1 MLNIYEIIKNLV
13 PEYQITKSPIKKQTL
28 VIKQIEKT
36 KMTNFEALGTFKNLF
51 SCLLYQHENSINI
64 NSFDKYDNLDEE
76 RYNGLLDNLKEF
88 MEKYEFNS
96 LINVKKMLNLIGQNI
111 VNNELILFLSGYF
124 NVNIYLYSF
133 ESKLLKIY
141 YLEDKLN
148 INKESIVL
156 VMKKDL
162 LTPNIGYQTLIEKKK
177 FKYNDDFIQNLCK
190 DIYIIAI
197 GLKENK
203 KLELDSLSIDKI
215 DNNIF
220 ITGLKE
226 VDNSLLVID
235 DNIFNDIDI
244 NNYLE
249 DDVEEQGYF
258 ITTCTESQ
266 SQKTKHYLTY
276 LTEFK
281 IDLKKIYKKY
291 SKENL
296 MKEICK
302 YY

>member
-1 MLNIYEIIKNLV
+1 MLNIYEIIKTLV
-13 PEYQITKSPIKKQTL
+13 PEYQITKTSLKKQVL
-28 VIKQIEKT
+28 VIKQIEKI
-36 KMTNFEALGTFKNLF
+36 KMTNFECLGTFKNLF
-51 SCLLYQHENSINI
+51 SCLLYQHENLINDDLSRI
-64 NSFDKYDNLDEE
+64 NKSYDSLDDVKYNIAL
-76 RYNGLLDNLKEF
+76 NNLKEF

-96 LINVKKMLNLIGQNI
+96 LINIKKMLNLIGQNI

-148 INKESIVL
+148 TNKESIVL

-162 LTPNIGYQTLIEKKK
+162 LTPNIGYQTLLEKKK
-177 FKYNDDFIQNLCK
+177 FKYNDDFVQNLCK

-203 KLELDSLSIDKI
+203 KIEINADDSINYSLTNPI
-215 DNNIF
+215 DNKIF
-220 ITGLKE
+220 IIGLKE
-226 VDNSLLVID
+226 NEKIVID
-235 DNIFNDIDI
+235 DNIFNEIEI

-249 DDVEEQGYF
+249 DDIEGNLYNP
-258 ITTCTESQ
+258 
-266 SQKTKHYLTY
+266 L
-276 LTEFK
+276 EFK
-281 IDLKKIYKKY
+281 IDIKKIYKKY
-291 SKENL
+291 SKEKL
-296 MKEICK
+296 MKEICE

>member
-1 MLNIYEIIKNLV
+1 
-13 PEYQITKSPIKKQTL
+13 
-28 VIKQIEKT
+28 
-36 KMTNFEALGTFKNLF
+36 
-51 SCLLYQHENSINI
+51 
-64 NSFDKYDNLDEE
+64 
-76 RYNGLLDNLKEF
+76 
-88 MEKYEFNS
+88 
-96 LINVKKMLNLIGQNI
+96 MLNLIGQNT

-162 LTPNIGYQTLIEKKK
+162 LTPNIGYQTLIEKNK

-203 KLELDSLSIDKI
+203 KIEINSLSVEDK

-220 ITGLKE
+220 ISGLKE
-226 VDNSLLVID
+226 LENSLLVID

-249 DDVEEQGYF
+249 DDIEEQE
-258 ITTCTESQ
+258 CKESHYTKLQ
-266 SQKTKHYLTY
+266 GQKAKNYLT
-276 LTEFK
+276 LIEFK

-296 MKEICK
+296 MNKICK

>member
-148 INKESIVL
+148 INKESIML

-162 LTPNIGYQTLIEKKK
+162 LTPNIGYQTLVDKTK
-177 FKYNDDFIQNLCK
+177 FKYNDDFIQDLSK

-203 KLELDSLSIDKI
+203 KLELEKEKYNNIEVI
-215 DNNIF
+215 DNKLF
-220 ITGLKE
+220 INGLKE
-226 VDNSLLVID
+226 NEKIVID
-235 DNIFNDIDI
+235 DNIFNDLEI

-249 DDVEEQGYF
+249 DDIEGNLYNP
-258 ITTCTESQ
+258 
-266 SQKTKHYLTY
+266 L
-276 LTEFK
+276 EFK
-281 IDLKKIYKKY
+281 INIKKIYKKY

>member
-1 MLNIYEIIKNLV
+1 MLNIYEIIKTLV
-13 PEYQITKSPIKKQTL
+13 PEYQINKSSAKKQVL

-36 KMTNFEALGTFKNLF
+36 KMTNFEALSTFKNLF

-64 NSFDKYDNLDEE
+64 NSSDKYDNLDEE
-76 RYNGLLDNLKEF
+76 KYNGLLDNLKEF
-88 MEKYEFNS
+88 MEKYEFNP
-96 LINVKKMLNLIGQNI
+96 LINVKKMLNLIGQNT

-162 LTPNIGYQTLIEKKK
+162 LTPNIGYQTLIEKNK

-197 GLKENK
+197 GLK
-203 KLELDSLSIDKI
+203 
-215 DNNIF
+215 
-220 ITGLKE
+220 
-226 VDNSLLVID
+226 
-235 DNIFNDIDI
+235 
-244 NNYLE
+244 
-249 DDVEEQGYF
+249 
-258 ITTCTESQ
+258 
-266 SQKTKHYLTY
+266 
-276 LTEFK
+276 
-281 IDLKKIYKKY
+281 
-291 SKENL
+291 
-296 MKEICK
+296 
-302 YY
+302 

>member
-36 KMTNFEALGTFKNLF
+36 PMTNFEALGTFKNLF
-51 SCLLYQHENSINI
+51 SCLLYQHENLINI
-64 NSFDKYDNLDEE
+64 NSSDKYDNLDEE
-76 RYNGLLDNLKEF
+76 RYNCLLDNLKEF

-96 LINVKKMLNLIGQNI
+96 LINVKKMLNLIGQNT

-162 LTPNIGYQTLIEKKK
+162 LTPNIGYQTLIEKNK

-203 KLELDSLSIDKI
+203 KLELDSLSIDEK

-220 ITGLKE
+220 IIGLKE
-226 VDNSLLVID
+226 LNDSLVID

-249 DDVEEQGYF
+249 DDVEDDVKQGC
-258 ITTCTESQ
+258 CTKLQ
-266 SQKTKHYLTY
+266 AQKAKHYSSSLM
-276 LTEFK
+276 EFK

-291 SKENL
+291 SKEKL
-296 MKEICK
+296 MNEICK

>member
-1 MLNIYEIIKNLV
+1 MLNIYEIIKILV
-13 PEYQITKSPIKKQTL
+13 PEYQINRSPLKKQVL

-36 KMTNFEALGTFKNLF
+36 KMTNFECLGTFKNLF
-51 SCLLYQHENSINI
+51 SCLLYQHENLIN
-64 NSFDKYDNLDEE
+64 NNLSDKYDNLDEE
-76 RYNGLLDNLKEF
+76 KYESLLEDLKEF
-88 MEKYEFNS
+88 MEKYEFNP

-111 VNNELILFLSGYF
+111 INNELILFLSGYF
-124 NVNIYLYSF
+124 NVNIYVYSF

-162 LTPNIGYQTLIEKKK
+162 LTPNIGYQTLVEKKK
-177 FKYNDDFIQNLCK
+177 FKYNDNFIQDLSK

-203 KLELDSLSIDKI
+203 KLELEKEIQNDIDMIENKLFIIGKKESEKI
-215 DNNIF
+215 
-220 ITGLKE
+220 
-226 VDNSLLVID
+226 VID
-235 DNIFNDIDI
+235 DNIFNDLEI

-249 DDVEEQGYF
+249 DDVEGNLYDP
-258 ITTCTESQ
+258 
-266 SQKTKHYLTY
+266 L
-276 LTEFK
+276 EFK
-281 IDLKKIYKKY
+281 INIKKIYKKY

>member
-13 PEYQITKSPIKKQTL
+13 PEYQITKSPIKKQIL

-36 KMTNFEALGTFKNLF
+36 KMTNFEASATFKNLF

-76 RYNGLLDNLKEF
+76 KYNSLLDNLKEF

-96 LINVKKMLNLIGQNI
+96 LINVKKMLNLIGQNT

-124 NVNIYLYSF
+124 NINIYLYSF

-148 INKESIVL
+148 INKKSIVL

-162 LTPNIGYQTLIEKKK
+162 LTPNIGYQTLIEKKN
-177 FKYNDDFIQNLCK
+177 FTYNDDFIQNLCK

-203 KLELDSLSIDKI
+203 KLEIDMKSVEDK

-226 VDNSLLVID
+226 IDNSLLVID

-249 DDVEEQGYF
+249 DDVEDQGCF
-258 ITTCTESQ
+258 TTDCIKLQ
-266 SQKTKHYLTY
+266 ATKEKNYLTC
-276 LTEFK
+276 LAEFK